1 VKAGFTGLRAWW
13 VQRVSAVYMLLF
25 VLFLLFSFGLHPLHD
40 FSQWHAWV
48 TRPGTSIAFLVFF
61 AALLGHMWVGLRD
74 VLLDYAKPAGRRRI
88 LLAAVAFGLLG
99 VGIWL
104 LCVLLRLQG

>member
-1 VKAGFTGLRAWW
+1 MKAGFTGLRAWW